1 MEGGSESDLL
11 CLDSSAVATTS
22 KEGGKGEE
30 EEREEAED
38 GKGEKEEKIESE
50 QKVENPEDSPGKDVS
65 STA

>member
-1 MEGGSESDLL
+1 MEGGRESDLL
-11 CLDSSAVATTS
+11 CLDSSAVAATS

-30 EEREEAED
+30 EKEEAED

-65 STA
+65 SSA